1 MAYDDILLKLG
12 EFGRYQQRIYFLLC
26 LPAMSC
32 ALHKLIGVFLN
43 LKTQYRCALPNE
55 QHLTHFSPLNDTL
68 LSLSY
73 PWDPLKK
80 AYSSC
85 ERYDANFTDE
95 YYTGGVAANLTVPCT
110 RWLFEQ
116 EWNSTMSEWD
126 LVCDK
131 AWYRGTSDACL
142 MIGVLLGSLIFGD
155 FSDRFGR
162 KPTFLISII
171 IMDVFGM
178 LAAVAPDFWTFTAC
192 RLIVGASTS
201 GVFLVAYVLALEM
214 VGPSKRIIAGSLI
227 HMFFSIGFM
236 LIAAL
241 AYYVHDWRKL
251 DFLVTVPGL
260 AYLPY
265 YWFIPESARWLIS
278 KGRHK
283 EAKLI
288 IQAVAKE
295 NRVILEE
302 NVMDQ
307 LLAPTA
313 EEEEKLKLES
323 DDTKPSILDLFKHPN
338 LFKKSVII
346 FFLWFVCNL
355 IYYGLSWNT
364 SNLGGNM
371 YINFVISGL
380 VEIPAYTLNMLCLDK
395 FGRKM
400 FLCPYL
406 ILSGLCLTMT
416 IFVPVEYTSV
426 SIVLAMFG
434 KFFITGAYGAV
445 YVFSAEQFPTVIR
458 NIGIGAGST
467 IARLGGILAS
477 YTSVLA
483 DIWKPF
489 PFVLFGVLSLIAGIL
504 CLLLPETR
512 GRKLPESIADGE
524 NFGRKKSKL

>member
-1 MAYDDILLKLG
+1 MFVIPFVFPQNSIYFMAYDDILLKLG

-43 LKTQYRCALPNE
+43 L
-55 QHLTHFSPLNDTL
+55 
-68 LSLSY
+68 
-73 PWDPLKK
+73 
-80 AYSSC
+80 
-85 ERYDANFTDE
+85 
-95 YYTGGVAANLTVPCT
+95 
-110 RWLFEQ
+110 
-116 EWNSTMSEWD
+116 
-126 LVCDK
+126 
-131 AWYRGTSDACL
+131 
-142 MIGVLLGSLIFGD
+142 
-155 FSDRFGR
+155 
-162 KPTFLISII
+162 
-171 IMDVFGM
+171 
-178 LAAVAPDFWTFTAC
+178 
-192 RLIVGASTS
+192 
-201 GVFLVAYVLALEM
+201 
-214 VGPSKRIIAGSLI
+214 
-227 HMFFSIGFM
+227 FF
-236 LIAAL
+236 
-241 AYYVHDWRKL
+241 R
-251 DFLVTVPGL
+251 
-260 AYLPY
+260 
-265 YWFIPESARWLIS
+265 
-278 KGRHK
+278 
-283 EAKLI
+283 
-288 IQAVAKE
+288 
-295 NRVILEE
+295 
-302 NVMDQ
+302 
-307 LLAPTA
+307 
-313 EEEEKLKLES
+313 
-323 DDTKPSILDLFKHPN
+323 
-338 LFKKSVII
+338 
-346 FFLWFVCNL
+346 FVCNL